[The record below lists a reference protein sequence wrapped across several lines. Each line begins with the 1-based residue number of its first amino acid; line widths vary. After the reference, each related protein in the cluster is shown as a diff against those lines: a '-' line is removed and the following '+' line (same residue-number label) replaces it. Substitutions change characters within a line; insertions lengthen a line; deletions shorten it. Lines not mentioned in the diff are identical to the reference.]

1 MNRKT
6 RFPIAILSFLG
17 LLLAGVSTAYA
28 QEAPP
33 RTTDDRGG
41 SQTVTAPVDPAP
53 QRGGDVTPVP
63 GRGTATTQGSADV
76 HPENRQRRAPEASRQ
91 TRPSGESD
99 TQAGS
104 SSSSSPSPIKD
115 VQSAIK
121 VQPRSQV
128 NVRSKTPCGS
138 PDCKSQVLSIKK
150 QPTATTNAIKATSVK
165 TTGSGFSGRARTGR
179 R

>member
-1 MNRKT
+1 MNRNT
-6 RFPIAILSFLG
+6 RFPIVFLSFLG

-41 SQTVTAPVDPAP
+41 SQTATAPVDPAP
-53 QRGGDVTPVP
+53 QRSGDVTPVP
-63 GRGTATTQGSADV
+63 GRGSATPGPTDV
-76 HPENRQRRAPEASRQ
+76 HPETRQRRAPEASRQ
-91 TRPSGESD
+91 TRPSGASD

-104 SSSSSPSPIKD
+104 SSSSASVPIKD

-121 VQPRSQV
+121 VQPRTQV

-138 PDCKSQVLSIKK
+138 PDCQSQVLSIKK

-165 TTGSGFSGRARTGR
+165 TTGSAFSGRARTGR